1 MENVL
6 SFVLLYC
13 RFVGSKVLKK
23 NFFLAYAHAHAPLHV
38 EGRKW
43 KKIEIFDGNK
53 ARDISRIP
61 RMKMPGLKANYIFSD
76 YIVICWNHD
85 LSARDSFSAITPVK
99 LLECRIMLV
108 KNMFMRVRENSSFGA
123 LRFIFYVYI
132 YIYISLSLSL
142 FFILSSFLFFKYTA
156 LISRNV
162 A

>member
-132 YIYISLSLSL
+132 YISLSL